1 MMNELLTGI
10 LSALSEKVVFQNVLY
25 TSVLVAV
32 IVLARWIALRF
43 LRRRLKDRVSFRH
56 WKLNT
61 GYLAALVFVMIALPL
76 WLPSLQGI
84 AAIIGIF
91 GAGILIVNKEILM
104 NISGWFYVVVRKPF
118 EVGNRIGIMDL
129 YGDVID
135 IRLMDFTII
144 ETAHPKLGGQSTGR
158 VVHIPNSALLTQ
170 PLSNASKEFAFN
182 WNEIRVPVTLK
193 SDWQKALAIIESIA
207 AEKLERISVDDE
219 RLKRSEDL
227 YLIKFNR
234 VRPIVY
240 VEYRGGAVLLT
251 IRHLCEPKN
260 RRILT
265 DQIWREI
272 LLRFATENDIHLHEH
287 FSSGE

>member
-1 MMNELLTGI
+1 MNELLTGI

-272 LLRFATENDIHLHEH
+272 LLRFAIENDIHLHEH

>member
-1 MMNELLTGI
+1 MNELLTGI

-118 EVGNRIGIMDL
+118 EVGNRIGILDL

-207 AEKLERISVDDE
+207 SEKLERISVDDE

-272 LLRFATENDIHLHEH
+272 LLRFATENDIYLHEH

>member
-1 MMNELLTGI
+1 MNELLPGI

-25 TSVLVAV
+25 TSLLLAV
-32 IVLARWIALRF
+32 IVLTRWIALRF
-43 LRRRLKDRVSFRH
+43 LQRRLKDRVSFRN
-56 WKLNT
+56 WKVNT

-104 NISGWFYVVVRKPF
+104 NITGWFYVVVRKPF
-118 EVGNRIGIMDL
+118 EVGNRIGIMNL

-135 IRLMDFTII
+135 TRLMDFTII
-144 ETAHPKLGGQSTGR
+144 ETAHPKMGGQSTGR
-158 VVHIPNSALLTQ
+158 VVHIPNSVLLTQ

-182 WNEIRVPVTLK
+182 WNEICVPVTLE

-207 AEKLERISVDDE
+207 AEKLESISVDDE

-234 VRPIVY
+234 IRPIVY
-240 VEYRGGAVLLT
+240 VEYRGGAILLT

-272 LLRFATENDIHLHEH
+272 LLRFATENDIHLHEN
-287 FSSGE
+287 FMSGE

>member
-1 MMNELLTGI
+1 MNELLTGI

-272 LLRFATENDIHLHEH
+272 LLRFATEADIQLHEH

>member
-1 MMNELLTGI
+1 MNELLTGI

-118 EVGNRIGIMDL
+118 EVGNRIGILDL

-272 LLRFATENDIHLHEH
+272 LLRFAIENDIHLHEH

>member
-1 MMNELLTGI
+1 MNELLTGI

-287 FSSGE
+287 YSSGE

>member
-1 MMNELLTGI
+1 MNELLTGI

>member
-1 MMNELLTGI
+1 MDELLTGI
-10 LSALSEKVVFQNVLY
+10 LSTLSEKVVFQNVLY

-61 GYLAALVFVMIALPL
+61 GYLAVLVFVMIALPL

-118 EVGNRIGIMDL
+118 EVGNRIGILDI

-193 SDWQKALAIIESIA
+193 SDWQKALSIIESIA

-272 LLRFATENDIHLHEH
+272 LLRFATEAGIQLHEH

>member
-1 MMNELLTGI
+1 MNELLAGI

-272 LLRFATENDIHLHEH
+272 LLRFAIENDIHLHEH

>member
-1 MMNELLTGI
+1 MDALLAGM
-10 LSALSEKVVFQNVLY
+10 LPALSEKVVFQNVLY
-25 TSVLVAV
+25 TTAIVAV
-32 IVLARWIALRF
+32 VLLARWIVLRF

-61 GYLAALVFVMIALPL
+61 GYLAVLVFVMIALPL

-104 NISGWFYVVVRKPF
+104 NISGWFYVVLRRPF
-118 EVGNRIGIMDL
+118 EVGNRIGILDL

-193 SDWQKALAIIESIA
+193 SDWQKALSIIESIA

-272 LLRFATENDIHLHEH
+272 LLRFATEADIQLHEH

>member
-1 MMNELLTGI
+1 MNELLTGI

-118 EVGNRIGIMDL
+118 EVGNRIGILDL

>member
-1 MMNELLTGI
+1 MNELLPGI

-25 TSVLVAV
+25 TSVLLAV
-32 IVLARWIALRF
+32 IVLTRRIALRF
-43 LRRRLKDRVSFRH
+43 LQRRLKDRVSFRN
-56 WKLNT
+56 WKVNT
-61 GYLAALVFVMIALPL
+61 GYLAAFVFMMIALPL

-104 NISGWFYVVVRKPF
+104 NITGWFYVVVRKPF
-118 EVGNRIGIMDL
+118 EVGNRIGIMNL

-144 ETAHPKLGGQSTGR
+144 ETAHPKMGGQSTGR
-158 VVHIPNSALLTQ
+158 VVHIPNSVLLTQ

-182 WNEIRVPVTLK
+182 WNEICVPVTLE

-207 AEKLERISVDDE
+207 AEKLESISVDDE

-234 VRPIVY
+234 IRPIVY
-240 VEYRGGAVLLT
+240 VEYRGGAILLT

-272 LLRFATENDIHLHEH
+272 LLRFATENDIHLHEN
-287 FSSGE
+287 FMSGE

>member
-1 MMNELLTGI
+1 MTEVLKDM
-10 LSALSEKVVFQNVLY
+10 LSSLSNRMVLNNLLY
-25 TSVLVAV
+25 TSVIAFLIVLFRWVAV
-32 IVLARWIALRF
+32 SF
-43 LRRRLKDRVSFRH
+43 LQRRIKDRVSFRQ
-56 WKLNT
+56 WKINT
-61 GYLAALVFVMIALPL
+61 VYLSVLVFLLIALPL

-84 AAIIGIF
+84 AALIGLF

-104 NISGWFYVVVRKPF
+104 NISGWFYVIVRRPF
-118 EVGNRIGIMDL
+118 EVGNRIGIMGL

-144 ETAHPKLGGQSTGR
+144 ETTHPKLGGQSTGR
-158 VVHIPNSALLTQ
+158 VIHIPNSALLTQ

-193 SDWQKALAIIESIA
+193 SNWQKALSIIEAIA
-207 AEKLERISVDDE
+207 AEKVERISDDDE
-219 RLKRSEDL
+219 RLKQSEDR
-227 YLIKFNR
+227 YLIRFNR
-234 VRPIVY
+234 IRPIVY
-240 VEYRGGAVLLT
+240 VEYREGAILLT

-272 LLRFATENDIHLHEH
+272 LKRFAEESDIFLHES
-287 FSSGE
+287 FSPGD

>member
-1 MMNELLTGI
+1 MNELLTGI

-61 GYLAALVFVMIALPL
+61 GYLAVLVFVMIALPL

-118 EVGNRIGIMDL
+118 EVGNRIGILDL

-272 LLRFATENDIHLHEH
+272 LLRFATESDIHLHEH

>member
-1 MMNELLTGI
+1 MNELLTGI

-61 GYLAALVFVMIALPL
+61 GYLAVLVFVMIALPL

-118 EVGNRIGIMDL
+118 EVGNRIGILDL

>member
-1 MMNELLTGI
+1 MNELLTGI

-182 WNEIRVPVTLK
+182 WNEIRVPVTLN
-193 SDWQKALAIIESIA
+193 SDWQRALAIIESIA

-240 VEYRGGAVLLT
+240 VEYRGGAILLT

-272 LLRFATENDIHLHEH
+272 LLRFATEKDIHLHEH

>member
-158 VVHIPNSALLTQ
+158 LVHIPNSALLTQ

>member
-1 MMNELLTGI
+1 MNELLTGI

-32 IVLARWIALRF
+32 IVLTRGIALRF

>member
-1 MMNELLTGI
+1 MNELLTGI

-272 LLRFATENDIHLHEH
+272 LLRFAIEADIQLHEH